1 MIVNPASIIPAF
13 AKPATTTVPIPRFAN
28 LPPVARATPVLTAL
42 RIPDRPELPPRP
54 TDPPNATARAR
65 RISIPI
71 DLCVIKG
78 DGTRITGHSRD
89 LSTTGLFVLTSA
101 TLAVGDDVDLELM
114 LPGAEAFTEEEHK
127 VKARVA
133 RESDDGY
140 GIELVGADA
149 SLLAALAAL

>member
-1 MIVNPASIIPAF
+1 MIINPASIIPAI
-13 AKPATTTVPIPRFAN
+13 AKPSATTVPIPRFAN

-54 TDPPNATARAR
+54 ADPPNATARAR

-71 DLCVIKG
+71 DLCLIKR
-78 DGTRITGHSRD
+78 DGTRISGHSRD
-89 LSTTGLFVLTSA
+89 LSTSGLFVLTSA
-101 TLAVGDDVDLELM
+101 ALAVGDDVEIELM
-114 LPGAEAFTEEEHK
+114 LPGAEAFTEDEYK

-133 RESDDGY
+133 RESEDGY